1 MMVCSFYSERMAR
14 DLPDTDDENLAPSRA
29 EQTDIGGNGRLLDRR
44 NYLKLAGAAAAVGAF
59 SAGSGAAA
67 ADGEYD
73 VIELDPDERRV
84 IRVGSG
90 ETFENVVFDQRA
102 PGAAATISAM
112 GTNWT
117 VRNVA
122 FRGAFGHRDRA
133 FGVADTGGGTSRIE
147 NVYMGDGVES
157 GVGDTRHPKFGLWV
171 SPDHSGHLEISRMY
185 VDGAHDNAFYGSA
198 PGSNSNGQLGTVHFE
213 NCFAK
218 DSWVSGFRIARGT
231 VENCTAINTSSG
243 RDGRPLWVWPTE
255 RHGDPVEIVDCNFV
269 DGPYPLAL
277 DIGRDGRR
285 TEIALRDTQ
294 WEGRIS
300 QRGSVSIDW
309 RGGNGNDPN
318 PSPPE
323 GCPTSVG
330 EVFEGVETGSG
341 GSTVGEEYH
350 TLELAG
356 QFAYRVEVDGE
367 IDPAPDHAEWLAEG
381 EAYGDDWAEWWL
393 SGSDDARTVWEF
405 TGEIASLEIDDY
417 DGETEIRTLAVDGES
432 IDPDAL

>member
-1 MMVCSFYSERMAR
+1 MFMMVCSFYSERMAR
-14 DLPDTDDENLAPSRA
+14 DLPDTDDEKSAARRA
-29 EQTDIGGNGRLLDRR
+29 ADRDFGGNSGLLNRR
-44 NYLKLAGAAAAVGAF
+44 RYLRLAGATAAVGAF
-59 SAGSGAAA
+59 AAGTGAAA
-67 ADGEYD
+67 GDDGPD
-73 VIELDPDERRV
+73 VIELDPGERRV
-84 IRVGSG
+84 IRVDSG
-90 ETFENVVFDQRA
+90 ETLENVIVDQRA
-102 PGAAATISAM
+102 SRAGASITAT
-112 GTNWT
+112 GTDWT

-157 GVGDTRHPKFGLWV
+157 GVGDTRHPKFGLWI
-171 SPDHSGHLEISRMY
+171 SPQHSGHLEISRMY

-198 PGSNSNGQLGTVHFE
+198 PGSNGNGQLGTVHFE

-285 TEIALRDTQ
+285 TEVVLRGTH
-294 WEGRIS
+294 WEGRRS
-300 QRGSVSIDW
+300 ERGAVTIDE
-309 RGGNGNDPN
+309 RDGNGNDPD

-323 GCPTSVG
+323 GCPTSV
-330 EVFEGVETGSG
+330 EAVFEESG
-341 GSTVGEEYH
+341 GDDRRADEEYH

-367 IDPAPDHAEWLAEG
+367 LRPADDHAEWLAEG

-393 SGSDDARTVWEF
+393 SGNDGARTVWEF
-405 TGEIASLEIDDY
+405 TGDVTSLEIDDH
-417 DGETEIRTLAVDGES
+417 DGETEIRTLAVDGEEL
-432 IDPDAL
+432 DPDDL